1 MLNPKA
7 VPLLSNARTACML
20 FFLQVHGRSLLGTS
34 LPSLRLCLSAT
45 SRQGQGDASCTSSFA
60 RGLWRYSRHS
70 IIHGSLCRSTPCL
83 AGGPECRRTA
93 GNKPCM
99 LLWDLAGAS
108 QHKHQVWQKSDFMGG
123 KQECVNATGTKGLR
137 LQTHVMAGH
146 GLCHAACLHWSIQL
160 LTQLPA
166 QQCKEQP
173 ATYTPI
179 ERFRQVHMWHL

>member
-1 MLNPKA
+1 MTLNPKA
-7 VPLLSNARTACML
+7 VPLLGNARTACML

-34 LPSLRLCLSAT
+34 LPSLRLCLSAK

-99 LLWDLAGAS
+99 LLWDLAGAG

-123 KQECVNATGTKGLR
+123 KQECACDRNKRPAISDTCDGWPWPMPCCLLTLEHTAVDTTPGTGMQG
-137 LQTHVMAGH
+137 
-146 GLCHAACLHWSIQL
+146 AACDI
-160 LTQLPA
+160 
-166 QQCKEQP
+166 
-173 ATYTPI
+173 YTN
-179 ERFRQVHMWHL
+179 